1 MSRGPQRFRKLEM
14 ERTIRA
20 LQEATGTNDVCVE
33 VRPDGSYLVSGKP
46 PEEATERSPN
56 DLRKLI

>member
-1 MSRGPQRFRKLEM
+1 MSHGPQRLRKLEM

-33 VRPDGSYLVSGKP
+33 VRPDGSYLVSGKSPDRP
-46 PEEATERSPN
+46 PSEPPSPTA
-56 DLRKLI
+56 